1 MHFLLPIFQTAT
13 SIGKNKRPTNILEI
27 IFMTASWLMGVFV
40 FAILI
45 GDIRDIVGNARKNA
59 LDFQHQLDNIT
70 TYMNN
75 NKVAKNV
82 QVYNIFPELLCCGIL
97 GNHDNQKNTPSI
109 AKNYKNTFCGNLYVD
124 DTGIHIR

>member
-1 MHFLLPIFQTAT
+1 
-13 SIGKNKRPTNILEI
+13 
-27 IFMTASWLMGVFV
+27 MTASWLMGVFV

-82 QVYNIFPELLCCGIL
+82 QVSKIFIFRRLRVHSNENSELLNKSL
-97 GNHDNQKNTPSI
+97 D
-109 AKNYKNTFCGNLYVD
+109 
-124 DTGIHIR
+124 

>member
-1 MHFLLPIFQTAT
+1 MQKSFHKIDNPSDEKRNASLFAFFQTAT

-82 QVYNIFPELLCCGIL
+82 QVSKIFIF
-97 GNHDNQKNTPSI
+97 I
-109 AKNYKNTFCGNLYVD
+109 NTF
-124 DTGIHIR
+124 DTEYI